1 MHLNIDWMRHDA
13 SHNVSHSYAGF
24 ALIIVKVFQFI
35 ICFAFCCIF
44 LNNSPW
50 FTYLLILVAFN
61 IFYHYLRF
69 FFPNLLFDSFIFPRL
84 ESHFPLFPYHG
95 VKVTFDAASDLCARL
110 LFGEPFL
117 EITANQCWGRA
128 KFELPFDGCQ
138 SPHRLPWHP
147 CSCSK
152 LTVSD
157 SSVPWSGDWPHR
169 VYLCTSR
176 PYSHHSALL
185 CSAGTTKL

>member
-35 ICFAFCCIF
+35 ICFAFCCII
-44 LNNSPW
+44 LNNSCYG
-50 FTYLLILVAFN
+50 TYLRILVVFN
-61 IFYHYLRF
+61 IFYHFLRF

-95 VKVTFDAASDLCARL
+95 VKVTFDAASDLCSRL

-117 EITANQCWGRA
+117 ELTANQC
-128 KFELPFDGCQ
+128 
-138 SPHRLPWHP
+138 
-147 CSCSK
+147 
-152 LTVSD
+152 
-157 SSVPWSGDWPHR
+157 
-169 VYLCTSR
+169 
-176 PYSHHSALL
+176 
-185 CSAGTTKL
+185 